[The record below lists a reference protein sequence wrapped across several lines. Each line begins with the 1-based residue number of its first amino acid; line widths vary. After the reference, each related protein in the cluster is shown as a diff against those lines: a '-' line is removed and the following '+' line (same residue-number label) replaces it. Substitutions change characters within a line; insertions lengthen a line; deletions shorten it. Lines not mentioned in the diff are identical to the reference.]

1 MTDKWKYR
9 SVSLKNSTYSLLNE
23 LSETLVPGI
32 KLSNAGTVEQ
42 LIKRE
47 TKCNSSGDNNLKEYN
62 VQKKEAIL
70 KI

>member
-1 MTDKWKYR
+1 MTTNKWKYK

-62 VQKKEAIL
+62 GSKEAI

>member
-23 LSETLVPGI
+23 LSETLVPGL

-47 TKCNSSGDNNLKEYN
+47 TKCNSSGDQQLKEHN
-62 VQKKEAIL
+62 VQKKEDAI

>member
-62 VQKKEAIL
+62 GSKEAI

>member
-1 MTDKWKYR
+1 MTDKWKYK
-9 SVSLKNSTYSLLNE
+9 SVSLKNSTYSLLSQ

-47 TKCNSSGDNNLKEYN
+47 TKCNSSRDNNLKEYN
-62 VQKKEAIL
+62 GSKEAI

>member
-1 MTDKWKYR
+1 LTDKWKYK

-23 LSETLVPGI
+23 LSETLVPGL

-42 LIKRE
+42 LIRRE
-47 TKCNSSGDNNLKEYN
+47 TKCNSSDDKQEKRNGTKE
-62 VQKKEAIL
+62 I